1 MKHTYIILL
10 LATLCMPFAAL
21 AKKSN
26 TSGLRPYVWVL
37 DAGHGGHDVGT
48 KMNGF
53 YEKNINLRIVKE
65 LQTLLKK
72 NKPGIKL
79 VLTRQDDRFLS
90 LEERCNIANRN
101 KADLFVSVH
110 VNFAPHNLLLQ
121 GTETFYANPKA
132 SVSTVQKSTIARN
145 IDRSELVA
153 WLMQYQYR
161 QGGRVADRG
170 AKRSNYYVCLNT
182 NMPSVLTEV
191 GFMSNQAEEQYM
203 KSDLGIKQLATC
215 IYNALAEYHAV
226 LQAGSQKKT
235 LNLLRATGG
244 KDSGVK
250 AKLLALPQT
259 SAPSK
264 ENTVPAP
271 SQISPQDNRAESP
284 VVHQTIQTHYAEDEN
299 PAIAYIDASLNGI
312 DEPVAEPVAEKV
324 QPEGRIASPDEQIQ
338 AQTPSPL
345 PLKGEDSMLD
355 KGVYSSPSGEG
366 PAGSVSFCVQLFAI
380 SSKLAP
386 GDPRLKGVSPVSF
399 VQVGTVYKVLYGST
413 PSYETARATL
423 AKIRHQFPD
432 AFLVAYRDGKQIPMA
447 EAIKK

>member
-1 MKHTYIILL
+1 
-10 LATLCMPFAAL
+10 MPFVGL

-48 KMNGF
+48 KMNGY

-65 LQTLLKK
+65 LQTLLQK

-110 VNFAPHNLLLQ
+110 VNFAPNNAFLQ

-132 SVSTVQKSTIARN
+132 VHSSVQKSTIARN

-153 WLMQYQYR
+153 WLMQHQYR

-191 GFMSNQAEEQYM
+191 GFMSNKTEEQYM

-250 AKLLALPQT
+250 AKLLPLPQSSGVT
-259 SAPSK
+259 NNAA
-264 ENTVPAP
+264 VPAP
-271 SQISPQDNRAESP
+271 AQINPQDNRVESP

-299 PAIAYIDASLNGI
+299 PAIAYIDATLNGI
-312 DEPVAEPVAEKV
+312 EESVVEPVTEIVSN
-324 QPEGRIASPDEQIQ
+324 EGRIASPDEQIQ
-338 AQTPSPL
+338 AKTPT
-345 PLKGEDSMLD
+345 LKGEDGMLSTPED
-355 KGVYSSPSGEG
+355 KSNNPSPSREAGERS
-366 PAGSVSFCVQLFAI
+366 AVSFSVQLFAI
-380 SSKLAP
+380 SSQLSP
-386 GDPRLKGVSPVSF
+386 TDPRLKGVSPVSF
-399 VQVGTVYKVLYGST
+399 VQVGAVYKVLYGST
-413 PSYETARATL
+413 TNYQEARTIL
-423 AKIRHQFPD
+423 TTIRQKFPD
-432 AFLVAYRDGKQIPMA
+432 AFLVAYRDGKQIPVA
-447 EAIKK
+447 EAIK